1 MELQLSTAPAS
12 VRLARPTEAAQAA
25 FLLRVAFAE
34 VAALYTPE
42 ALAATLVDT
51 ETLRRRMEE
60 GVVWLAFLGTRAVGT
75 VSALPKPEGLHV
87 RSMAVHPEARGE
99 GVGKALLQAVE
110 RFGRERG
117 HARIFL
123 RTTPFLTSSIAL
135 YSRAGF
141 TMREGAERD
150 FHGVPL
156 FEMEKSL
163 ERPEGREL

>member
-1 MELQLSTAPAS
+1 MELELATALPR
-12 VRLARPTEAAQAA
+12 VRRARLTEAAHAA
-25 FLLRVAFAE
+25 FLLRVSFAE

-42 ALAATLVDT
+42 ALEATLADV
-51 ETLRRRMEE
+51 ETFRRRMRGE
-60 GVVWLAFLGTRAVGT
+60 GVVWLAFQGTRAVGT
-75 VSALPKPEGLHV
+75 VSALPKTEGLHL
-87 RSMAVHPEARGE
+87 RSMAVHPEARGQ
-99 GVGKALLQAVE
+99 GVGRVLLGVAEQFAVD
-110 RFGRERG
+110 RG

-123 RTTPFLTSSIAL
+123 RTTPFLTSAIAL

-163 ERPEGREL
+163 